1 MKIKKFTA
9 RTFSEALELV
19 KKELSDDAIILA
31 TEETKGFWPH
41 VEVTAAVDYDQ
52 EVQQPLRGQAA
63 GMKRQAPETVFAGA
77 RSVRKQTPA
86 APPATRPSPYAAV
99 ALPATRQMAKNPVAQ
114 QCPVAQ
120 QKKAGLP
127 SDTGTDHLKK
137 ELAELRTMIEGMKN
151 SGYEMSLPAKKR
163 TMVRFLQERSVRE
176 EYAYRLCDKTTDLA
190 RIESVIAAD
199 IKVKK
204 HQGTKKAV
212 MLIGPTGVGKTT
224 TIAKLAAQAVKAGK
238 KAAIINLDTY
248 RIGASEQVR
257 IYARILGIP
266 LATVST
272 TEEFLD
278 TLNEFSTTRDVV
290 FVDTTGRNP
299 RDLEY
304 INGLAE
310 ICKTTVP
317 LELHLLMSANTDDEC
332 MIEAYRS
339 YRSLPIEYIAFT
351 KIDEAVRYGALYNL
365 LLTYQKPVAY
375 LTTGQ
380 RVPGD
385 IEYAT
390 VNRLAS
396 LIVNK
401 ECAA

>member
-9 RTFSEALELV
+9 KTFSEALELV
-19 KKELSDDAIILA
+19 KKELSDDAIILSS
-31 TEETKGFWPH
+31 EETKGLWPH

-52 EVQQPLRGQAA
+52 EIRLPLRGQAS
-63 GMKRQAPETVFAGA
+63 GMTRQGPATASAKTTG
-77 RSVRKQTPA
+77 VRKQALPA
-86 APPATRPSPYAAV
+86 PATRLSPYASA
-99 ALPATRQMAKNPVAQ
+99 ALPAQHPV
-114 QCPVAQ
+114 PVGSAALKIGDPPQ
-120 QKKAGLP
+120 DSA
-127 SDTGTDHLKK
+127 TDHLKK
-137 ELAELRTMIEGMKN
+137 ELGALRSMIEGMKN

-163 TMVRFLQERSVRE
+163 TMVRFLRERSVRE
-176 EYAYRLCDKTTDLA
+176 EYAYRLCDKTTDMEM
-190 RIESVIAAD
+190 ITSVIAGD

-204 HQGTKKAV
+204 HQGMKKAV

-224 TIAKLAAQAVKAGK
+224 TIAKLAARAVKTGK

-266 LATVST
+266 LTTVTT
-272 TEEFLD
+272 TEEFLR
-278 TLNEFSTTRDVV
+278 TLAEYAANRDVV

-299 RDLEY
+299 RDLDY
-304 INGLAE
+304 IGGLAE
-310 ICKTTVP
+310 LCKTTVP

-332 MIEAYRS
+332 MIEAYRF
-339 YRSLPIEYIAFT
+339 YRNLPIEYIAFT
-351 KIDEAVRYGALYNL
+351 KIDEAVRYGSLYNL

-390 VNRLAS
+390 VDRLAS

-401 ECAA
+401 ECHA

>member
-1 MKIKKFTA
+1 VHRFIA
-9 RTFSEALELV
+9 
-19 KKELSDDAIILA
+19 DAIFQSDRFDAL
-31 TEETKGFWPH
+31 
-41 VEVTAAVDYDQ
+41 VERIAA
-52 EVQQPLRGQAA
+52 
-63 GMKRQAPETVFAGA
+63 
-77 RSVRKQTPA
+77 RK
-86 APPATRPSPYAAV
+86 
-99 ALPATRQMAKNPVAQ
+99 
-114 QCPVAQ
+114 
-120 QKKAGLP
+120 LP
-127 SDTGTDHLKK
+127 ST
-137 ELAELRTMIEGMKN
+137 
-151 SGYEMSLPAKKR
+151 
-163 TMVRFLQERSVRE
+163 
-176 EYAYRLCDKTTDLA
+176 
-190 RIESVIAAD
+190 
-199 IKVKK
+199 
-204 HQGTKKAV
+204 
-212 MLIGPTGVGKTT
+212 
-224 TIAKLAAQAVKAGK
+224 GK

-266 LATVST
+266 LATVTT
-272 TEEFLD
+272 TEEFLS
-278 TLNEFSTTRDVV
+278 TLTEFAATRDVV

-304 INGLAE
+304 ISGLAE

-339 YRSLPIEYIAFT
+339 YRNLPIEYIAFT

-390 VNRLAS
+390 ANRLAS

>member
-19 KKELSDDAIILA
+19 KKELSDDAIILS

-41 VEVTAAVDYDQ
+41 VEVTAAVDYDH
-52 EVQQPLRGQAA
+52 EIKQPIRGQAA
-63 GMKRQAPETVFAGA
+63 GMKQHAPETVYTGGGT
-77 RSVRKQTPA
+77 RKQVP
-86 APPATRPSPYAAV
+86 PEPATRPSPYAAA
-99 ALPATRQMAKNPVAQ
+99 ALPASRAQ
-114 QCPVAQ
+114 P
-120 QKKAGLP
+120 KSSSLP
-127 SDTGTDHLKK
+127 QDSGADHLKQ
-137 ELAELRTMIEGMKN
+137 EINDLRTMIEGMKN

-163 TMVRFLQERSVRE
+163 TMVRYLRERSVRE
-176 EYAYRLCDKTTDLA
+176 EYAYRLCDKTTDMEKIA
-190 RIESVIAAD
+190 GVIAGD

-204 HQGTKKAV
+204 HQGMKKAV

-224 TIAKLAAQAVKAGK
+224 TIAKLAAQAVKTGK
-238 KAAIINLDTY
+238 KTAIINLDTY

-266 LATVST
+266 LATVTT
-272 TEEFLD
+272 TEEFLS
-278 TLNEFSTTRDVV
+278 TLADFSGTRDVV

-299 RDLEY
+299 RDLDY
-304 INGLAE
+304 ISGLAE
-310 ICKTTVP
+310 LCKTTVP

-339 YRSLPIEYIAFT
+339 YRNLPIEYIAFT

-401 ECAA
+401 ECHA

>member
-1 MKIKKFTA
+1 VYTG
-9 RTFSEALELV
+9 TGG
-19 KKELSDDAIILA
+19 
-31 TEETKGFWPH
+31 T
-41 VEVTAAVDYDQ
+41 
-52 EVQQPLRGQAA
+52 
-63 GMKRQAPETVFAGA
+63 
-77 RSVRKQTPA
+77 RKQVP
-86 APPATRPSPYAAV
+86 PEPATRPSPYAAA
-99 ALPATRQMAKNPVAQ
+99 ALPASRA
-114 QCPVAQ
+114 
-120 QKKAGLP
+120 LP
-127 SDTGTDHLKK
+127 KSGNLPQDSGADHLKQ
-137 ELAELRTMIEGMKN
+137 EINDLRTMIEGMKN

-163 TMVRFLQERSVRE
+163 TMVRYLRERSVRE
-176 EYAYRLCDKTTDLA
+176 EYAYRLCDKTTDMEK
-190 RIESVIAAD
+190 ITGVIAGD

-204 HQGTKKAV
+204 HQGMKKAV

-224 TIAKLAAQAVKAGK
+224 TIAKLAAQAVKTGK
-238 KAAIINLDTY
+238 KTAIINLDTY

-266 LATVST
+266 LATVTT
-272 TEEFLD
+272 TEEFLS
-278 TLNEFSTTRDVV
+278 TLSDFSGTRDVV

-299 RDLEY
+299 RDLDY
-304 INGLAE
+304 ISGLAE
-310 ICKTTVP
+310 LCKTTVP

-339 YRSLPIEYIAFT
+339 YRNLPIEYIAFT

-401 ECAA
+401 ECHA

>member
-19 KKELSDDAIILA
+19 KKELSDDAIILSS
-31 TEETKGFWPH
+31 EETKGFWPH

-52 EVQQPLRGQAA
+52 EIQRPLRGQAS
-63 GMKRQAPETVFAGA
+63 GMKRQSPEAVYTGTG
-77 RSVRKQTPA
+77 SIRKQTPA
-86 APPATRPSPYAAV
+86 APATRPSPYAAA
-99 ALPATRQMAKNPVAQ
+99 ALPVAR
-114 QCPVAQ
+114 P
-120 QKKAGLP
+120 LP
-127 SDTGTDHLKK
+127 KSNVVPKSTNLPQDSGADHLKK
-137 ELAELRTMIEGMKN
+137 EINDLRTMIEGMKN
-151 SGYEMSLPAKKR
+151 SGYEMSLPANKR
-163 TMVRFLQERSVRE
+163 TMVRYLQERSIRE
-176 EYAYRLCDKTTDLA
+176 EYAYRLCDKTTDMEK
-190 RIESVIAAD
+190 ITSVIAAD

-204 HQGTKKAV
+204 HQGMKKAV

-224 TIAKLAAQAVKAGK
+224 TIAKLAAQAVKTGK

-266 LATVST
+266 LATVAT
-272 TEEFLD
+272 TEEFLS
-278 TLNEFSTTRDVV
+278 TLADFSGTRDVV

-299 RDLEY
+299 RDLDY
-304 INGLAE
+304 ISGLAE

-317 LELHLLMSANTDDEC
+317 LEIHLLMSANTDDEC

-339 YRSLPIEYIAFT
+339 YRNLPIEYIAFT

-390 VNRLAS
+390 VNRLAN

-401 ECAA
+401 ECHA

>member
-1 MKIKKFTA
+1 MKIKKFSA

-19 KKELSDDAIILA
+19 KKELSDDAIILS

-52 EVQQPLRGQAA
+52 EIQQPVRGQASA
-63 GMKRQAPETVFAGA
+63 MKRQTSETVYAGTN
-77 RSVRKQTPA
+77 STRKQTPA
-86 APPATRPSPYAAV
+86 TATRPSPYAAA
-99 ALPATRQMAKNPVAQ
+99 ALPVTRPEPKNSPAQ
-114 QCPVAQ
+114 KSVGPPQDS
-120 QKKAGLP
+120 G
-127 SDTGTDHLKK
+127 SDHLKK
-137 ELAELRTMIEGMKN
+137 ELNDLRTMIEGMKN

-176 EYAYRLCDKTTDLA
+176 EYAYRLCDKTTDMNK
-190 RIESVIAAD
+190 IESVIAAD

-224 TIAKLAAQAVKAGK
+224 TIAKLAAQAVKTGK

-266 LATVST
+266 LATVTT
-272 TEEFLD
+272 TEEFLS
-278 TLNEFSTTRDVV
+278 TLVEFSGTRDVV

-310 ICKTTVP
+310 LCKTTVP

-339 YRSLPIEYIAFT
+339 YRNLPIEYIAFT

-380 RVPGD
+380 KVPGD

-401 ECAA
+401 ECHA